1 MLNTKPIKKSS
12 NMFDNRIPNLSSD
25 KKNTDNKV
33 IQLTGSKQEEL
44 QNIVKQANEDIQS
57 ENNPNDMN
65 NIEDRQI
72 GGIGGDAHSNSQIQ
86 NPVVNREF
94 TYDRYK
100 DKNYNIS
107 NLIDGNK
114 MFIGNVET
122 QGINESQYKMEL
134 NPNQIQIQTN
144 GFGETVKIY
153 WDDVD
158 NCYIITNMSSG
169 TIECKIFNENVLKYI
184 ISNEINDIGIK
195 RYLFIIGWNNQ
206 TEIFEFNF
214 IDSVFTSNF
223 NMMIKLQNWTYE
235 TLKTFDNIDESDT
248 YNYQEAILMFYFQL
262 VIYLFNNYEKYSL
275 TNEPSKISRIYS
287 SIVYRFSSLVLKNVL
302 KIKNSINSNNVILN
316 DLMLLRSDIFSQI
329 NFMNDKLEKYD
340 KIINNKTETETE
352 TEIQTEIQTETEI
365 DITDTSDKYETDSSK
380 KSTNQTN
387 SLILKK
393 YEIINNNKKKLTETE
408 TENKINSDTSNKN
421 ISKMDYVNKNGK
433 KIQKI
438 KEFITDELQINTDDT
453 YNSEEY
459 DSEKNGY
466 FEIDNAFADFDDI
479 DDSKNKKNN
488 INNLVKLVEQNDI
501 KKVVPIENSVISQIK
516 SYTTGSKERSYNP
529 NSAIRNSKIFEI
541 PI

>member
-25 KKNTDNKV
+25 TKNTDNKV
-33 IQLTGSKQEEL
+33 IQLVDSKQEEL
-44 QNIVKQANEDIQS
+44 QNMVKQANEDIQS
-57 ENNPNDMN
+57 ENNPNDIN
-65 NIEDRQI
+65 DVEDRQT

-122 QGINESQYKMEL
+122 QGINQSLYKMEL
-134 NPNQIQIQTN
+134 NPNKIPIQTN
-144 GFGETVKIY
+144 GFGETVKID

-158 NCYIITNMSSG
+158 NCYIITNISSG

-235 TLKTFDNIDESDT
+235 TLKTFDNIDDSDT

-262 VIYLFNNYEKYSL
+262 VIYLFNNFEKYSL

-329 NFMNDKLEKYD
+329 NFMNNKLEQYD
-340 KIINNKTETETE
+340 EIINNKTQTET
-352 TEIQTEIQTETEI
+352 QTEIKTETQTETQTEI

-380 KSTNQTN
+380 KSTNQT
-387 SLILKK
+387 
-393 YEIINNNKKKLTETE
+393 
-408 TENKINSDTSNKN
+408 NSDTSNKN

-453 YNSEEY
+453 DNSEEY